1 MGRPEDSFY
10 RIRRTASSPS
20 PHLQRA
26 RYEAGIMIPCGT
38 SETFLSWDSPESC
51 PSSDILAT
59 VAFPRRVAESH
70 RTVDATPRSLAVL
83 VVLRHLDGLR
93 SVSSKRIA
101 AWCRTWGSLCFHRAV
116 RSLPK
121 KSWTWSVS
129 PTALSYPSKASP
141 RRQPYRITA
150 AVPFLPFVAPLAG
163 SRHSAGVATGAVIT
177 ALVWAVLSLDRSS
190 RSFLGPNWV
199 APVRTFVFGPLPLS
213 VVLRLRSAP
222 RSAPPDRRC
231 RVAPASIRDVR
242 PFVSNLRRT
251 GGWPAGPLAACAVRT
266 SLRSFISVELKVAV
280 VCRRC
285 RRPKPLAR
293 LQPIRR
299 SSALPTPESED
310 PGSRD
315 GFSAPRRAPQVHAAI
330 ASEPHDRSRHPK
342 MTRPADFKVFLHRRV
357 RCVVGTV
364 AGTTTLHPSMGL
376 VPLRSLSLLLVPAV
390 SRRSDPESGP
400 MEPSPE
406 GLDTMAG
413 IRLSRSEGHVRRRS
427 AVRRLPWGF

>member
-70 RTVDATPRSLAVL
+70 RNVDATPRSLAVL

-213 VVLRLRSAP
+213 LVLRLRSAP

-242 PFVSNLRRT
+242 PFVSNPPANRWLARRTPRSLRCSDLPALLHLRRVEGCRCVPT
-251 GGWPAGPLAACAVRT
+251 LPPTEAACAT
-266 SLRSFISVELKVAV
+266 STDPKIST
-280 VCRRC
+280 
-285 RRPKPLAR
+285 
-293 LQPIRR
+293 
-299 SSALPTPESED
+299 LPTPESED
-310 PGSRD
+310 SGSRD

-376 VPLRSLSLLLVPAV
+376 VPLRSLSILLVPAV